1 MFQSIYIAPLHFSFS
16 GLTIAEAKEQLY
28 NKCFEWQRRI
38 EKVMLESQIE
48 RLRVQCSEDSF
59 VNTVAAHGQRKVNA
73 LEALN
78 SKLKLSANSSFNAEV
93 TSLSK
98 AKALSIYQGVA
109 TAVGE
114 KLLKA
119 DENQKSQRKEADKA
133 LTQLKAAAPKVL
145 ELGVGAV
152 VESTL
157 RKYGLVKGKGRG
169 RQKKFQVDYLGAY
182 DAVDCT
188 DDAGLSKFVVEQK
201 KQQGRLTVSGSQ
213 AGSSQVRQRQRQKR
227 QRQGWPGACG
237 CQRQ

>member
-1 MFQSIYIAPLHFSFS
+1 MITLTDKQEVCGAMVAAFDEGKWPPRASKFVLTPKGLPENLELVPMDLQDTFHFSFS

-119 DENQKSQRKEADKA
+119 DEN
-133 LTQLKAAAPKVL
+133 
-145 ELGVGAV
+145 
-152 VESTL
+152 
-157 RKYGLVKGKGRG
+157 
-169 RQKKFQVDYLGAY
+169 
-182 DAVDCT
+182 
-188 DDAGLSKFVVEQK
+188 
-201 KQQGRLTVSGSQ
+201 
-213 AGSSQVRQRQRQKR
+213 
-227 QRQGWPGACG
+227 
-237 CQRQ
+237 